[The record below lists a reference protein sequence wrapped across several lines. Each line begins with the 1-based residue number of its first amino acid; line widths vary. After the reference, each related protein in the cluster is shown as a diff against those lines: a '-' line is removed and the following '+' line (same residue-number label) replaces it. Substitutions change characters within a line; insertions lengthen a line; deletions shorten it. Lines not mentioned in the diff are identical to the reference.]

1 MKTPLLKELP
11 ELVQAGIIPQET
23 ADKISDYYLNQRT
36 PSQNRIVIAFGILGA
51 ILVGLGIILIIA
63 HNWDEFPRMVKTG
76 FAFLPLV
83 AGQIVCGFTL
93 MKKRGSIAW
102 VESATAFLFFAVGAS
117 ISLVSQVY
125 NIPGNL
131 TSFLFT
137 WMLLCLPLIYV
148 MNSSIASLLYL
159 IGITYYA
166 CESGYWSHPAT
177 ESYWYWILLLLAL
190 PHFVRLHRKQPEG
203 NFMIFHNWLVP
214 LSLLTAL
221 GTVAEST
228 EELMFIAYMSLLGLF
243 YLFGSSEFF
252 SEQKRR
258 SNGFFI
264 ISSVGTIGML
274 LAFSFDWF
282 WKMLARS
289 NLRYRE
295 VVSSPEFYAS
305 AIITLVALGFLF
317 RQMKNQPLREIKP
330 LGVVFLVFIVTFI
343 MGLSSI
349 TLPLIIINLLALAI
363 GVLTIRSGAQA
374 DHLGIL
380 NFGLL
385 IITALVV
392 CRYFDSDLSFVAK
405 GILFVS
411 VGLGFFFSNYLMLKK
426 RKAHE

>member
-1 MKTPLLKELP
+1 M
-11 ELVQAGIIPQET
+11 QAGIIPQET

>member
-1 MKTPLLKELP
+1 LKTPLLKELP